1 MALSLNDPQQRNK
14 LLVGILPLLLLGCYW
29 YFFHGARQDEVT
41 ALEERF
47 EQLDAKNAAARARA
61 QQGGPE
67 LEKKLALYEAQIVR
81 LEELVPRREEVPQL
95 LHDLALRAQENGVD
109 LGRMRP
115 NEESAG
121 AYYTLQTYELAVI
134 GGYHNVGR
142 FLTAVGSLPRIV
154 TPYDLK
160 VQPRPEKDRSGA
172 TVVMAEFRIKTYVLP
187 PATPVASEER
197 RDARS

>member
-14 LLVGILPLLLLGCYW
+14 LLAGVLPLLLLGGYW
-29 YFFHGARQDEVT
+29 YFYHGDRQDEIT

-47 EQLDAKNAAARARA
+47 EQLDTKNAAARARA
-61 QQGGPE
+61 QQGGPD
-67 LEKKLALYEAQIVR
+67 LEKKLALYEAQIIR
-81 LEELVPRREEVPQL
+81 LEELVPKSEEVPQL
-95 LHDLALRAQENGVD
+95 LHDLALRAQENGVE
-109 LGRMRP
+109 LARMKP

-121 AYYTLQTYELAVI
+121 AFYTLQTYDLAVF
-134 GGYHNVGR
+134 GGYHNIGR

-160 VQPRPEKDRSGA
+160 VQPRAEKDRSGA
-172 TVVMAEFRIKTYVLP
+172 VRVQAEFRIKTYVLP
-187 PATPVASEER
+187 PATPVAAEER